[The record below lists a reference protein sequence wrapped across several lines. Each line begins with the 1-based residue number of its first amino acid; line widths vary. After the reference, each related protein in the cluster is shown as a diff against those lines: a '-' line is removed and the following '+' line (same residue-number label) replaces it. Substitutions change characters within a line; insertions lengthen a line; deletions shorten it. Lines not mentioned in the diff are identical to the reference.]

1 MNPRQLLRKGMAA
14 GLPRRLFMVAG
25 PPDSRQVSLTF
36 DDGPHPIHTPA
47 LLDRLA
53 ARGIRATFF
62 VLGRQAEQHPDLVR
76 RIAALGHD
84 VGHHS
89 FTHGEPT
96 STSALE
102 LVTESRRTARLLTS
116 LLGRPPRLF
125 RPPHGKI
132 TAGKALGLWATGQ
145 TIVLWN
151 QDPKDF
157 SCGSSEALQS
167 WFAGRVFMGGD
178 VVLLHDVHPYAGEA
192 IDAIADAV
200 AASGLGF
207 CPVSSWLT
215 AAPQARSPGPVASG
229 SADR

>member
-1 MNPRQLLRKGMAA
+1 MSPRQLLRRGMAA

-25 PPDSRQVSLTF
+25 PPASPAVSLTF
-36 DDGPHPIHTPA
+36 DDGPHPEHTPA

-53 ARGIRATFF
+53 AHGIRATFF
-62 VLGRQAEQHPDLVR
+62 VLGRNAADHPDLVR
-76 RIAALGHD
+76 RMAAEGHD

-89 FTHGEPT
+89 FTHGEPAA
-96 STSALE
+96 TSALE
-102 LVTESRRTARLLTS
+102 LVAESRRTARMLAD

-157 SCGSSEALQS
+157 SCGSAEALRA
-167 WFAGRVFMGGD
+167 WFTGRPFAGGD

-192 IDAIADAV
+192 MDAIAAAV
-200 AASGLGF
+200 RGAGLGF
-207 CPVSSWLT
+207 CPVSAWFDSAT
-215 AAPQARSPGPVASG
+215 APAAARA
-229 SADR
+229 A

>member
-1 MNPRQLLRKGMAA
+1 MAA
-14 GLPRRLFMVAG
+14 GLPRRMFMVSG
-25 PPDSRQVSLTF
+25 PADSRAVSLTF
-36 DDGPHPIHTPA
+36 DDGPHPEHTPA

-53 ARGIRATFF
+53 AQGIRATFF
-62 VLGRQAEQHPDLVR
+62 VLGRNAAEHPDLVR
-76 RIAALGHD
+76 RMAAEGHD

-96 STSALE
+96 ATSALD
-102 LVTESRRTARLLTS
+102 LISESRRTARLLAE

-132 TAGKALGLWATGQ
+132 TPGKALGLWATGQ

-157 SCGSSEALQS
+157 SCGSTEALRA
-167 WFAGRVFMGGD
+167 WFAGRPFAGGD

-192 IDAIADAV
+192 LDAIAAAV
-200 AASGLGF
+200 RGAGLGF
-207 CPVSSWLT
+207 CPVSAWFD
-215 AAPQARSPGPVASG
+215 APVA
-229 SADR
+229 AAARAA

>member
-1 MNPRQLLRKGMAA
+1 MSVRQLLRRGMSA
-14 GLPRRLFMVAG
+14 GLPRRLFMVSG
-25 PPDSRQVSLTF
+25 PPDSRAVSLTF
-36 DDGPHPIHTPA
+36 DDGPHPAHTPA

-53 ARGIRATFF
+53 AHRIRATFF
-62 VLGRQAEQHPDLVR
+62 VLGRNAEKYPELVR
-76 RIAALGHD
+76 RMAAEGHD

-89 FTHGEPT
+89 FTHGDPEA
-96 STSALE
+96 TSARD
-102 LVTESRRTARLLTS
+102 LVGESRRTARMLGE

-157 SCGSSEALQS
+157 SCGSTEALRG
-167 WFAGRVFMGGD
+167 WFAGRRFNGGD

-192 IDAIADAV
+192 IDAIATAV
-200 AASGLGF
+200 QAAGLGF
-207 CPVSSWLT
+207 CPVSAWFGPASSPLAPSP
-215 AAPQARSPGPVASG
+215 AA
-229 SADR
+229 

>member
-1 MNPRQLLRKGMAA
+1 VSLRQLLRRGMSA
-14 GLPRRLFMVAG
+14 GLPRRLFMVSG
-25 PPDSRQVSLTF
+25 PTDSRSVSLTF
-36 DDGPHPIHTPA
+36 DDGPHPTHTPA

-53 ARGIRATFF
+53 AHRIRATFF
-62 VLGRQAEQHPDLVR
+62 VLGRNAEKYPEIVR
-76 RIAALGHD
+76 RMAAEGHD

-89 FTHGEPT
+89 FTHGEPAA
-96 STSALE
+96 TSALD
-102 LVTESRRTARLLTS
+102 LVGESRRTARLLGE

-157 SCGSSEALQS
+157 SCGSTDALRG
-167 WFAGRVFMGGD
+167 WFSGRRFSGGD

-192 IDAIADAV
+192 IDAIAASV
-200 AASGLGF
+200 QAAGLGF
-207 CPVSSWLT
+207 CPVSAWV
-215 AAPQARSPGPVASG
+215 APGPASPPPAP
-229 SADR
+229 SPAA